1 MAVNDFRVCLK
12 AEKGQKT
19 FENHPIFM
27 IFRNFENFS
36 DFFFKNKTKEII
48 GICRSELILMVN
60 RFKTVVFVPKTAP

>member
-1 MAVNDFRVCLK
+1 
-12 AEKGQKT
+12 
-19 FENHPIFM
+19 M

-48 GICRSELILMVN
+48 EIYRSELILMVN